1 MIYLIS
7 FLAAAA
13 VPLAVAGY
21 GGHLAAKVLDRPER
35 RRALAVIWV
44 LGALGVLLSGFQ
56 QVLVYR
62 SDADHERQR
71 AAMAAKAEMEQQ
83 QLRDKLDASLHH
95 EDEVRVELG
104 SIVQYLHTPQPRMSM
119 REFADSASKM
129 VEDTMHH

>member
-35 RRALAVIWV
+35 RRALTVLWL

-62 SDADHERQR
+62 SDADHERKR

-83 QLRDKLDASLHH
+83 QLRDKLDVSLHH
-95 EDEVRVELG
+95 EDEVRAELG

-119 REFADSASKM
+119 RELADSASKM
-129 VEDTMHH
+129 VEDAMHH

>member
-21 GGHLAAKVLDRPER
+21 GGHLAAKVLETPQR
-35 RRALAVIWV
+35 RRSLRVIWV

-56 QVLVYR
+56 QVLMYR
-62 SDADHERQR
+62 SDVEHERQQ
-71 AAMAAKAEMEQQ
+71 AAMQARAEGEQQ

-95 EDEVRVELG
+95 EDEVRAELG

-119 REFADSASKM
+119 RELADSASKM
-129 VEDTMHH
+129 VEDAMHH